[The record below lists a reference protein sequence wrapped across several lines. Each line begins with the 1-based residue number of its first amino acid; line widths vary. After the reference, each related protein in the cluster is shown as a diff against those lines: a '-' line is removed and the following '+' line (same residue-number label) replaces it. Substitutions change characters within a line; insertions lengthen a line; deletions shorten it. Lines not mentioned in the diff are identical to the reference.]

1 LAATLPRGIKRT
13 PEQSP
18 AVLRA
23 ASQAKAAG
31 AFLLAALV
39 ALVAAGC
46 GTHSRP
52 PSGAGAVGT
61 LGSLMKRPG
70 EDVTV
75 VAGDSDFVPGNVRFS
90 FLVINHDARPVE
102 RGRARVWLA
111 RSQDGR
117 PFKSATARLEP
128 IGPPGAGEAAFGGVG
143 QIYVVHL
150 QVETPGRY
158 WLVAEPVGAKIQALG
173 TLDVKARSDSIAV
186 GAKAPDSATPTLAS
200 THGAVSALT
209 TRVPPDRAL
218 LRYSVAS
225 SLAAHKPFVVTFATP
240 RFCTSRT
247 CGPVVDVVDYVR
259 RKLAGRG
266 VRFIHVE
273 VFTKNRPA
281 LGYNRWMRQWGLQSE
296 PWTFLVGRNGR
307 VEAKFEG
314 SVSAAELE
322 AAIRRLLL

>member
-1 LAATLPRGIKRT
+1 VRAVIV
-13 PEQSP
+13 
-18 AVLRA
+18 AVL
-23 ASQAKAAG
+23 
-31 AFLLAALV
+31 V
-39 ALVAAGC
+39 AVVAAGC
-46 GTHSRP
+46 GTNNRSS
-52 PSGAGAVGT
+52 SGAGAAGT
-61 LGSLMKRPG
+61 LSSLMKRPG

-75 VAGDSDFVPGNVRFS
+75 VNGDSDFAPGDLRFS
-90 FLVINHDARPVE
+90 FLVISHNARPVE
-102 RGRARVWLA
+102 RDEARVWLA
-111 RSQDGR
+111 RSQDGH
-117 PFKSATARLEP
+117 PFETATARLEE
-128 IGPPGAGEAAFGGVG
+128 IGPPGSGEAAFGGVG
-143 QIYVVHL
+143 RIYVVHL
-150 QVETPGRY
+150 QVPKPGRY

-173 TLDVKARSDSIAV
+173 TLDVKARSDSVAV

-200 THGAVSALT
+200 THGDVAVLT

-259 RKLAGRG
+259 HKSAGSG

-296 PWTFLVGRNGR
+296 PWTFLVGRDGL
-307 VEAKFEG
+307 VKAKFEG